1 MVEVSR
7 VGVEGDSDEDIL
19 GVCAREVFLSPHHF
33 NHIKNNSNSK
43 KGKQMH
49 LSNMKKKVV

>member
-19 GVCAREVFLSPHHF
+19 GVCAREVFLSPHHC